1 MKALVVDDV
10 AYSRL
15 ITERVLEGLGFVVV
29 QAASG
34 AEALCVLSK
43 DPGIDLVIS
52 DLMMPDMDGVELFE
66 SAQELKRDGEEHP
79 GSPPPFILLTAS
91 PRPEVLRRAKQ
102 GGFLDV
108 LVKPLDPKRLAKTID
123 QRFSGTIDT
132 DSLLETLLSQLDSV
146 IQGCIHR
153 GDAERLSHIRT
164 VLEERLKSA
173 AGRQEAA
180 SALIAA
186 RDRQGAATPCPP
198 VLEATRPD
206 AGAVSEKPPLAP
218 RRSEDG

>member
-15 ITERVLEGLGFVVV
+15 ITQRVLEGLGFVVV

-34 AEALCVLSK
+34 AEALGVLSK
-43 DPGIDLVIS
+43 DPDIDLVIS
-52 DLMMPDMDGVELFE
+52 DLMMPDMDGVKLFE
-66 SAQELKRDGEEHP
+66 SARELKRDGEEHP

-102 GGFLDV
+102 RGFLDV

-123 QRFSGTIDT
+123 QRFSDRQGVATPCPSDKIDA
-132 DSLLETLLSQLDSV
+132 DSPLETLLSQLDSV

-164 VLEERLKSA
+164 ALDKRLKW
-173 AGRQEAA
+173 
-180 SALIAA
+180 IAA
-186 RDRQGAATPCPP
+186 RDRQGVATPCPP
-198 VLEATRPD
+198 GSKATRPD
-206 AGAVSEKPPLAP
+206 AKAE
-218 RRSEDG
+218 

>member
-15 ITERVLEGLGFVVV
+15 ITQRVLEGLGFVVV

-34 AEALCVLSK
+34 AEALGVLSK
-43 DPGIDLVIS
+43 DPDIDLVIS
-52 DLMMPDMDGVELFE
+52 DLMMPDMDGVKLFE
-66 SAQELKRDGEEHP
+66 SARGLKRDGEEHP

-91 PRPEVLRRAKQ
+91 PQPELLRRAKQ

-123 QRFSGTIDT
+123 QRFSDKVDA

-164 VLEERLKSA
+164 ALDERLK
-173 AGRQEAA
+173 
-180 SALIAA
+180 LISA
-186 RDRQGAATPCPP
+186 RDRQGVATPCPP
-198 VLEATRPD
+198 GSKATRPD
-206 AGAVSEKPPLAP
+206 AKAE
-218 RRSEDG
+218 

>member
-15 ITERVLEGLGFVVV
+15 ITQRVLEGLGFVVV
-29 QAASG
+29 QAGSG

-43 DPGIDLVIS
+43 DPDIDLVIS
-52 DLMMPDMDGVELFE
+52 DLMMPDMDGVKLFE
-66 SAQELKRDGEEHP
+66 SARELKRDGEEHP

-91 PRPEVLRRAKQ
+91 PQPELLRRAKQ

-123 QRFSGTIDT
+123 QRFSDKVDA

-164 VLEERLKSA
+164 ALDKRLKW
-173 AGRQEAA
+173 
-180 SALIAA
+180 IAA
-186 RDRQGAATPCPP
+186 RDRQGVATPCPP
-198 VLEATRPD
+198 GSKATRPD
-206 AGAVSEKPPLAP
+206 AKAE
-218 RRSEDG
+218 

>member
-1 MKALVVDDV
+1 MRALVVDDV

-15 ITERVLEGLGFVVV
+15 ITQRVLEGLGFGVV

-43 DPGIDLVIS
+43 DPDIDLVIS

-66 SAQELKRDGEEHP
+66 SAQELKRDGNQCP

-91 PRPEVLRRAKQ
+91 PRPELLCRAKQ
-102 GGFLDV
+102 GGFLDI

-123 QRFSGTIDT
+123 QCFSDRRGVATPCPSDKVDA

-164 VLEERLKSA
+164 VLDERLK
-173 AGRQEAA
+173 
-180 SALIAA
+180 LIAA
-186 RDRQGAATPCPP
+186 HS
-198 VLEATRPD
+198 EAPRPD
-206 AGAVSEKPPLAP
+206 AKAE
-218 RRSEDG
+218 

>member
-15 ITERVLEGLGFVVV
+15 ITQRVLEGLGFSVV

-43 DPGIDLVIS
+43 EPDIDLVIS

-66 SAQELKRDGEEHP
+66 AAQELKRGKMGRFPISGLP
-79 GSPPPFILLTAS
+79 GGINRPAGNREASQFFPFILLTAS

-123 QRFSGTIDT
+123 QRFSDKVDA
-132 DSLLETLLSQLDSV
+132 DSLLESLLSQLDSV

-164 VLEERLKSA
+164 VLDERLK
-173 AGRQEAA
+173 
-180 SALIAA
+180 LIAA
-186 RDRQGAATPCPP
+186 RDRQGVATPCPP
-198 VLEATRPD
+198 GSEATRSD
-206 AGAVSEKPPLAP
+206 AKAE
-218 RRSEDG
+218 

>member
-15 ITERVLEGLGFVVV
+15 ITQRVLEGLGFGVV

-43 DPGIDLVIS
+43 DPDIDLVIS

-66 SAQELKRDGEEHP
+66 SAQVGSGFGKTAPGLKRDGEEHP

-91 PRPEVLRRAKQ
+91 PRPELLCRAKQ

-123 QRFSGTIDT
+123 QCLRARSQVELGNERDA

-146 IQGCIHR
+146 IQGCVDG
-153 GDAERLSHIRT
+153 GDTERLSHIRT
-164 VLEERLKSA
+164 VLDERLK
-173 AGRQEAA
+173 
-180 SALIAA
+180 LIAA
-186 RDRQGAATPCPP
+186 RS
-198 VLEATRPD
+198 EATRPD
-206 AGAVSEKPPLAP
+206 AKAE
-218 RRSEDG
+218 

>member
-15 ITERVLEGLGFVVV
+15 ITQRVLEGLGFAVV

-43 DPGIDLVIS
+43 DPDIDLVIS
-52 DLMMPDMDGVELFE
+52 DLMMPDMDGVKLFE
-66 SAQELKRDGEEHP
+66 SARELKRDGEEHP

-102 GGFLDV
+102 RGFLDV

-123 QRFSGTIDT
+123 QRFSDKVDA

-164 VLEERLKSA
+164 ALDKRLKW
-173 AGRQEAA
+173 
-180 SALIAA
+180 IAA
-186 RDRQGAATPCPP
+186 RDRQGVATPCPP
-198 VLEATRPD
+198 GSKATRPD
-206 AGAVSEKPPLAP
+206 AKAE
-218 RRSEDG
+218 

>member
-15 ITERVLEGLGFVVV
+15 ITQRVLEGLGFVVV

-34 AEALCVLSK
+34 AEALGVLSK
-43 DPGIDLVIS
+43 DPDIDLVIS
-52 DLMMPDMDGVELFE
+52 DLMMPDMDGVKLFE
-66 SAQELKRDGEEHP
+66 SARGLKRDGEEHP

-91 PRPEVLRRAKQ
+91 PQPELLRRAKQ

-123 QRFSGTIDT
+123 QRFSDKVDA

-164 VLEERLKSA
+164 VLDERLK
-173 AGRQEAA
+173 
-180 SALIAA
+180 LISA
-186 RDRQGAATPCPP
+186 RDRQGVATPCPP
-198 VLEATRPD
+198 GSKATRPD
-206 AGAVSEKPPLAP
+206 AKAE
-218 RRSEDG
+218 